1 MDTGMRKYN
10 TNRLCRGVS
19 LIEALMAAVVVGI
32 GFVSVYTMT
41 TVSTRMIHKATQRD
55 NDTLSLSMIMDDL
68 AIDRFAVADSSYY
81 DPVSAANYNN
91 LNLASGCDVDS
102 DVAPIRKKDRQLRR
116 WCNFLAK
123 KEGGMGKADDEPTAA
138 GKIDQ
143 RKMFVRNVTI
153 TSNGYIQK
161 YKVIALHIEHYSR
174 NRNQKKYTRKILH
187 E

>member
-1 MDTGMRKYN
+1 MRKYN
-10 TNRLCRGVS
+10 TNMHCRGVS
-19 LIEALMAAVVVGI
+19 IVEALIAAVVVGI

-41 TVSTRMIHKATQRD
+41 TVSTRMIYKATQRD
-55 NDTLSLSMIMDDL
+55 NDTLSISMIMDDL

-81 DPVSAANYNN
+81 DPVSSANYNN
-91 LNLASGCDVDS
+91 LDLTIGCDDDS
-102 DVAPIRKKDRQLRR
+102 DDAPIGKKDRQLRR
-116 WCNFLAK
+116 WCNRLEK

-161 YKVIALHIEHYSR
+161 YKVIGLRIEHYSR

>member
-10 TNRLCRGVS
+10 TNRHCRGVS
-19 LIEALMAAVVVGI
+19 IVEALIAAVIVGI

-81 DPVSAANYNN
+81 DPVSSANYNN
-91 LNLASGCDVDS
+91 LDLTIGCDDLS
-102 DVAPIRKKDRQLRR
+102 NDAPIGKKDRQRRR
-116 WCNFLAK
+116 WCNRLEK
-123 KEGGMGKADDEPTAA
+123 KEGGMGKTGDPNAA
-138 GKIDQ
+138 GNTDQ

-161 YKVIALHIEHYSR
+161 YKVIGLHIEHYSR

>member
-10 TNRLCRGVS
+10 TNRHCRGVS
-19 LIEALMAAVVVGI
+19 IVEALIAAVIVGI

-81 DPVSAANYNN
+81 DPVSSANYNN
-91 LNLASGCDVDS
+91 LNLANGCDVDS
-102 DVAPIRKKDRQLRR
+102 ADAPTGKKDRQHRR
-116 WCNFLAK
+116 WCNRLAK
-123 KEGGMGKADDEPTAA
+123 KEGGMGEIGDPNAA
-138 GKIDQ
+138 GNTDQ

-161 YKVIALHIEHYSR
+161 YKVIGLHIEHYSR

>member
-1 MDTGMRKYN
+1 MRKYN

-41 TVSTRMIHKATQRD
+41 TISTRMIFKATQRD

-123 KEGGMGKADDEPTAA
+123 KEGGMGKTGDPDAA
-138 GKIDQ
+138 GNTDQ

-161 YKVIALHIEHYSR
+161 YKVIGLRIEHYSR